1 MGVVGDESAIGE
13 VLPYWERWDLSAAR
27 RFFARS
33 SVVTAVSRLNERR
46 DHDLCWQDVTFTVR
60 GGVEG
65 VATVVSPSKGEV
77 VRGVVLAHGGSDD
90 GRRFFVSEA
99 ADLACCGA
107 AVILPAVRVRQDSG
121 TDEFATDVR
130 DAVLTERAALDVL
143 IEWAG
148 APWEELSFLGH
159 SGGGCLGAFLCA
171 VEPRLSRIGIFGYGA
186 GTLARSARA
195 REVRAG
201 RAFAGDVA
209 AVVDWFDAAR
219 FVGVERSARLFV
231 QHGRSD
237 RTVPIIE
244 GRALF
249 DAAASPKLWGEY
261 DWDHGLD
268 ADPQARKDRADF
280 VST

>member
-1 MGVVGDESAIGE
+1 MC
-13 VLPYWERWDLSAAR
+13 
-27 RFFARS
+27 S
-33 SVVTAVSRLNERR
+33 SS
-46 DHDLCWQDVTFTVR
+46 
-60 GGVEG
+60 G
-65 VATVVSPSKGEV
+65 P
-77 VRGVVLAHGGSDD
+77 
-90 GRRFFVSEA
+90 GRR
-99 ADLACCGA
+99 
-107 AVILPAVRVRQDSG
+107 
-121 TDEFATDVR
+121 
-130 DAVLTERAALDVL
+130 
-143 IEWAG
+143 
-148 APWEELSFLGH
+148 
-159 SGGGCLGAFLCA
+159 CLGAFLCA
-171 VEPRLSRIGIFGYGA
+171 VEPRLSRIGILGYGA

-195 REVRAG
+195 REIWAG

-231 QHGRSD
+231 QHGRSG

-249 DAAASPKLWGEY
+249 DAAASPKLWGGY

>member
-1 MGVVGDESAIGE
+1 MWCWLMV
-13 VLPYWERWDLSAAR
+13 AAR
-27 RFFARS
+27 TVAGSSCRKRPTWPAVVQRS
-33 SVVTAVSRLNERR
+33 SCRPSGFGKTSAPTS
-46 DHDLCWQDVTFTVR
+46 
-60 GGVEG
+60 
-65 VATVVSPSKGEV
+65 SP
-77 VRGVVLAHGGSDD
+77 
-90 GRRFFVSEA
+90 
-99 ADLACCGA
+99 
-107 AVILPAVRVRQDSG
+107 
-121 TDEFATDVR
+121 TDVR

-148 APWEELSFLGH
+148 APREELSFLGY
-159 SGGGCLGAFLCA
+159 SGGGALGAILCA

-195 REVRAG
+195 REIRAG

-209 AVVDWFDAAR
+209 ADGDWLDAAR

-237 RTVPIIE
+237 RTVPIIQ

-249 DAAASPKLWGEY
+249 DAAAFPKLWVEY